1 MSKLFVVRQSPRRGY
16 IVSSSS
22 VEMKRSSGVIYMRY
36 KLYFQVNNNNDDDN
50 NGNDDMTP
58 TTYHEYH
65 VKSDGDYPQEIHLNP
80 PSRLPVSVRLG
91 LQRELRSL
99 RPEDELT

>member
-1 MSKLFVVRQSPRRGY
+1 
-16 IVSSSS
+16 
-22 VEMKRSSGVIYMRY
+22 
-36 KLYFQVNNNNDDDN
+36 
-50 NGNDDMTP
+50 MTP

-65 VKSDGDYPQEIHLNP
+65 VKSDGDDPQEIHLNP